1 MYETFLANVALLENL
16 EKYERENL
24 ADAIRSKTYS
34 AGETVLREG
43 DMADGIYFIQAGT
56 VAVLKQIE
64 GAEEEVSE
72 VGPGQ
77 YFGELS
83 LITEQPRQETVIAMD
98 DVKLA
103 FLDRLSFER
112 LVGPCIDVFNRTVK
126 YKSVWEQAFGQEQVI
141 IRPKHYRWQ

>member
-1 MYETFLANVALLENL
+1 
-16 EKYERENL
+16 
-24 ADAIRSKTYS
+24 
-34 AGETVLREG
+34 
-43 DMADGIYFIQAGT
+43 MADGIYFIQAGT

-83 LITEQPRQETVIAMD
+83 LITEQPMQATVIAMD

-112 LVGPCIDVFNRTVK
+112 PVGPCIDVLKRTK
-126 YKSVWEQAFGQEQVI
+126 F
-141 IRPKHYRWQ
+141 